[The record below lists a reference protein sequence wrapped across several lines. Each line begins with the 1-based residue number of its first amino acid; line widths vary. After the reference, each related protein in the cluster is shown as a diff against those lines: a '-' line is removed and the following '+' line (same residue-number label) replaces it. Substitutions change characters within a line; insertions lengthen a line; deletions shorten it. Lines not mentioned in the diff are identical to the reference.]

1 MSLAEFVVN
10 FTDSVT
16 GSQVAGG
23 LAALAAVSFVRWY
36 IRNLK
41 FSSIPTVGY
50 SEPTLSWISAI
61 QFITNAREMV
71 HEGYTKYKPGVFK
84 VANIDG
90 WAVVAT
96 GAQYIDE
103 VRKAP
108 DEVLSFVEATEQ
120 RQQIKYTLGPGVG
133 TGYHVSVAKTQL
145 TRNLVV
151 LFDDISDET
160 VAAFHDLIPVKDD
173 GQWVKVRT
181 QNMLQ
186 NVICRVSNRLF
197 IGLPLC
203 RNAEWIKLNIN
214 FTIDAV
220 IGAQILRLFPEFL
233 KPIAGRL
240 FTNVPAS
247 HKRGFALM
255 KPLIEERMHLMATYG
270 DKWEDRPNDFL
281 QWLMDH
287 EEGQKQNPQD
297 YCRRLMSTNFA
308 AIHTSSLNMT
318 QALYHL
324 AGHPEWQKELRDEVE
339 EVVRAEGWSKAA
351 MGKMRKIDSFFR
363 EQQRYAGLGVL
374 AMSRYALQPFT
385 FSNGVHV
392 PKGTFIACA
401 QYDTHHDEENYA
413 NPDVFDPI
421 RFASM
426 REGEG
431 EGTKHQMVAT
441 STEFI
446 NFGHGRHAC
455 PGRFFAANELK
466 CLLAHIVID
475 YDVAFEDESV
485 GYPPNKCINGNFV
498 PADIDIMFRKR
509 HV

>member
-1 MSLAEFVVN
+1 MSLL
-10 FTDSVT
+10 DSVT
-16 GSQVAGG
+16 DFAGSVTASQVAGG
-23 LAALAAVSFVRWY
+23 VATLSAISFIRWY
-36 IRNLK
+36 VYNLK
-41 FSSIPTVGY
+41 FSAIPTVGY
-50 SEPTLSWISAI
+50 SEPLLSWISAI
-61 QFITNAREMV
+61 QFITDARDMV
-71 HEGYTKYKPGVFK
+71 HEGYVKYKPGVFK

-90 WAVVAT
+90 WAVIAA

-108 DEVLSFVEATEQ
+108 DEVLSFVAATEQ

-145 TRNLVV
+145 TRSLVV
-151 LFDDISDET
+151 LFDDIRDET
-160 VAAFHDLIPVKDD
+160 IAAFRDLIPTKDD

-181 QNMLQ
+181 QPMLQ

-197 IGLPLC
+197 VGLPLC
-203 RNAEWIKLNIN
+203 RNEEWIKLNIE
-214 FTIDAV
+214 FTLHAV

-233 KPIAGRL
+233 KPIAGKL
-240 FTNVPAS
+240 FTKVPSS
-247 HKRGFALM
+247 HRKGFALM
-255 KPLIEERMHLMATYG
+255 KPLIEERQRMMTTYG

-287 EEGQKQNPQD
+287 EDGQKQLPQD

-324 AGHPEWQKELRDEVE
+324 ASHTEWQKELREEVE
-339 EVVRAEGWSKAA
+339 EIVRANGWSKAS
-351 MGKMRKIDSFFR
+351 MGKMRKIDSFLR

-385 FSNGVHV
+385 FSNGIHV

-413 NPDVFDPI
+413 NPDIFDPW
-421 RFASM
+421 RFSSM
-426 REGEG
+426 RDEDG
-431 EGTKHQMVAT
+431 EGTKHQLVAT

-466 CLLAHIVID
+466 CLLAHIVLD
-475 YDVAFEDESV
+475 YDVAFEDGV
-485 GYPPNKCINGNFV
+485 DYPPNKCLNGNFV
-498 PADIDIMFRKR
+498 PADIDLKFRR
-509 HV
+509 RQH